1 MRKLPVYLLIDVSG
15 SMYGEPIE
23 SVKNGIK
30 TLHTAL
36 RKEPQAMEMAFL
48 SVITFESNVRQL
60 IPLTEISKFRPPD
73 LEASGGTSLG
83 GALTELVRCAKNEV
97 ATSTP
102 DRKGDYK
109 PMVFIMTD
117 GEPTDDVDAA
127 LPAFQA
133 YKWGIVVACAAGHDA
148 NVGVLQKIAG
158 PNVLMLDV
166 ADSNSISAFFK
177 FVTTSIATTS
187 KKVDAGGQ
195 EGGMNDLP
203 PPPPEI
209 SLFKS

>member
-15 SMYGEPIE
+15 SMFGEPIE

-30 TLHTAL
+30 TMHSAL
-36 RKEPQAMEMAFL
+36 RKEPQALEMAFL
-48 SVITFESNVRQL
+48 SVITFETNVRQL

-83 GALTELVRCAKNEV
+83 GALKELVRCAQREV
-97 ATSTP
+97 ASSSP

-109 PMVFIMTD
+109 PLVFIMTD
-117 GEPTDDVDAA
+117 GEPTDDVDSA

-133 YKWGIVVACAAGHDA
+133 YKWGIVVACAAGPQA
-148 NVGVLQKIAG
+148 NLGVLQKIAG
-158 PNVLMLDV
+158 PNVLMLDT
-166 ADSNSISAFFK
+166 ADSNAISAFFK
-177 FVTTSIATTS
+177 FVTTSISTTS
-187 KKVDAGGQ
+187 KRVDSGAG
-195 EGGMNDLP
+195 EGALNDLP

-209 SLFKS
+209 SLFKA